1 MSIIHAAQAAQLLQ
15 EYWQLQGEISAL
27 PSYADCNFRVRCANA
42 EYVLK
47 IASADWHYDDLA
59 LENATMRH
67 LQSLQ
72 HTDGCAL
79 FPAVIPARNG
89 RDLIPLPPE
98 FGQGWV
104 RLLSFV
110 PGQVYADAAKQISVS
125 EQRFLLE
132 HSLGQLLG
140 KMHAQLQ
147 HFSHPQAE
155 RLHAWNLQQLVQLGD
170 EIVLLKDTALR
181 EIVSRHVQYFVR
193 QQLHWQ
199 HKLPQA
205 VLHNDANDYNL
216 IVRDGRVAALID
228 FGDMCHSYRVAEIA
242 IAACYAMTYHIED
255 PLRSAAT
262 IAAAFDAELCL
273 NEAEWEA
280 LFPMICARL
289 CQSVLMAERAHR
301 ADPDNPYILISQPA
315 VRRLLMQLDQMPR
328 SLAQR
333 QLRLKYKESELC

>member
-1 MSIIHAAQAAQLLQ
+1 MSIIHAAQAAQLL

-72 HTDGCAL
+72 HTDGSAL

-125 EQRFLLE
+125 EQRFCWSTVWGSYLE
-132 HSLGQLLG
+132 
-140 KMHAQLQ
+140 KCMHNCSIFLTRRRNGCM
-147 HFSHPQAE
+147 HGIFSSWCSWAM
-155 RLHAWNLQQLVQLGD
+155 
-170 EIVLLKDTALR
+170 K
-181 EIVSRHVQYFVR
+181 
-193 QQLHWQ
+193 
-199 HKLPQA
+199 
-205 VLHNDANDYNL
+205 
-216 IVRDGRVAALID
+216 
-228 FGDMCHSYRVAEIA
+228 SY
-242 IAACYAMTYHIED
+242 C
-255 PLRSAAT
+255 
-262 IAAAFDAELCL
+262 
-273 NEAEWEA
+273 
-280 LFPMICARL
+280 
-289 CQSVLMAERAHR
+289 
-301 ADPDNPYILISQPA
+301 
-315 VRRLLMQLDQMPR
+315 
-328 SLAQR
+328 
-333 QLRLKYKESELC
+333 